1 MRLIVFIP
9 LLLLGAILQAQEVIE
24 IETNTDYK
32 DRQCRHP
39 GGNTCEIIIENGGN
53 TNISLSGKTLTFKV
67 YRDRITE
74 EIDAAILGKTLKVDG
89 NDIYIMDNPFVLSKD
104 LRDALELVEETIIPS
119 GEYPVIITSE
129 IVEIKFLIEE
139 MK

>member
-1 MRLIVFIP
+1 M
-9 LLLLGAILQAQEVIE
+9 
-24 IETNTDYK
+24 
-32 DRQCRHP
+32 
-39 GGNTCEIIIENGGN
+39 
-53 TNISLSGKTLTFKV
+53 
-67 YRDRITE
+67 
-74 EIDAAILGKTLKVDG
+74 GKTLKVDG

-104 LRDALELVEETIIPS
+104 LRDALQLVEETIIPS